1 MTLTLER
8 EIAEELRNIEPVRR
22 VVRDYEAVDV
32 FVTLRE
38 WTKN

>member
-8 EIAEELRNIEPVRR
+8 EIAEETGNLEQVRP
-22 VVRDYEAVDV
+22 VVRDYDAVDF
-32 FVTLRE
+32 FVALRE